1 LGEVLLID
9 GNTLAN
15 ILMERIKMLWC
26 KRYIVIT
33 LFTLLAY
40 AFAEC
45 SVLAQTAAQSGQLK
59 IGAPAP
65 ELKLTGFVQPLKGA
79 LSGLQNAKGKV
90 VVLEFWATWCAP
102 CIPAMDHLSELA
114 QKFKGK
120 PVEFIAITDEDEA
133 VITQYL
139 KKKPFSGSIALDAKH
154 ETFSAYRFAGIP
166 HSVVIDG
173 NGNIA
178 AITFPKEITETALND
193 LLAGKSLTLPIKQA
207 IAADL
212 NWDDEL
218 VKDDTLFQV
227 IIRASY
233 AITGGMHPRRGR
245 LTFDGASLRNAL
257 MGAYNAPYER
267 SVFNFPGS
275 EADAKYRISVAV
287 PKGQENLLYTTL
299 QKALQDTFGIHAR
312 REMREM
318 DVFVLKVIDGK
329 KSLLQPSQSTEETSG
344 FGRGKIYGKKQTL
357 LKLSEFLENFKGK
370 PVVDETSLKE
380 KYDWELVYSSADP
393 NLLTDSLRERL
404 GLELVQAKRQ
414 IEVFV
419 FDKDSK

>member
-1 LGEVLLID
+1 MLPFD
-9 GNTLAN
+9 RNTLVN
-15 ILMERIKMLWC
+15 ILTERIEMLCC
-26 KRYIVIT
+26 KRIRIIT

-40 AFAEC
+40 AF
-45 SVLAQTAAQSGQLK
+45 VQFDIFAQTTAQSPDLK
-59 IGAPAP
+59 IGSPAP
-65 ELKLTGFVQPLKGA
+65 QLKLTRFIQPSTGA
-79 LSGLQNAKGKV
+79 LSNWQDLKGKV
-90 VVLEFWATWCAP
+90 VVLEFWATWCSP
-102 CIPAMDHLSELA
+102 CIPAMDHLNELA

-120 PVEFIAITDEDEA
+120 PIEFIAITDEDEA

-139 KKKPFSGSIALDAKH
+139 KKKPFSGSIALDEKH
-154 ETFSAYRFAGIP
+154 ETFSAYQFAGIP
-166 HSVVIDG
+166 HSVVIDDK
-173 NGNIA
+173 GNIA
-178 AITFPKEITETALND
+178 AITFPKEITETALDD
-193 LLAGKSLTLPIKQA
+193 LLAGKSLSLPVKQA
-207 IAADL
+207 IGADL
-212 NWDDEL
+212 KWDDEL

-233 AITGGMHPRRGR
+233 AITGGFRPQRGR

-257 MGAYNAPYER
+257 MGAYNVAYVR

-299 QKALQDTFGIHAR
+299 QKALQDTFGIQAR
-312 REMREM
+312 RERREM
-318 DVFVLKVIDGK
+318 DVFVLKVIDDK
-329 KSLLQPSQSTEETSG
+329 KDVLKPSQSTGETSG
-344 FGRGKIYGKKQTL
+344 FGSGKIYAKKQTL

-370 PVVDETSLKE
+370 PVVDETNLKE

-393 NLLTDSLRERL
+393 NLLTNSLRERL

-419 FDKDSK
+419 FDKNPK